1 MFGSLGATEILV
13 LAVIGLLVFG
23 PRRLPEMG
31 RNLGRTLYEFR
42 KAAMD
47 LRTSVEREINLE
59 ELKQAGQAF
68 RLDPPPVAATPAR
81 PASQAARETQQGDV
95 TGAVPPHPERA
106 GEPPSSPAP
115 SEGGPG
121 TGNVV
126 PKS

>member
-42 KAAMD
+42 KAAME

-59 ELKQAGQAF
+59 ELKQAGQTLREGVRDGAS
-68 RLDPPPVAATPAR
+68 LLVPPPVAATPR
-81 PASQAARETQQGDV
+81 NPGAS
-95 TGAVPPHPERA
+95 PPED
-106 GEPPSSPAP
+106 
-115 SEGGPG
+115 GPG